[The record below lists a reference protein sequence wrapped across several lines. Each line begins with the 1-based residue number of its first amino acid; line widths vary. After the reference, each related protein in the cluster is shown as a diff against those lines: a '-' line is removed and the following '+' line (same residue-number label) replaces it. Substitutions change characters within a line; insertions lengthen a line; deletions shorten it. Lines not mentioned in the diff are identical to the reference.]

1 MSKSLEFS
9 DYSLTLWWTQHLLVF
24 TLCCGVEDETLEAP
38 RHLDSP
44 PASPD
49 ALDIASDPC

>member
-49 ALDIASDPC
+49 ALDIASDP